1 MKRSVELKWSGLKVK
16 LFHKF
21 KELPKTMFDLMLVS
35 ALTLSKL
42 GIYLLLYK
50 MLSGILQV
58 PLQQH
63 SLKTWY
69 SQIVVE
75 M

>member
-1 MKRSVELKWSGLKVK
+1 
-16 LFHKF
+16 
-21 KELPKTMFDLMLVS
+21 MFDLMLVS

-50 MLSGILQV
+50 MLSGMLQV